1 MRSRMLRNALRVLA
15 GILALLLLCGVSL
28 YAASESGEIV
38 VLQTRD
44 AATGGVRETRLWV
57 VDHEGSLW
65 LRAGDPSSSWYRRL
79 EAHPDVTVM
88 RGSESL
94 QMRAVPVPEAR
105 DTINELMH
113 QKYGWADSLVCFFMP
128 REKKVPVRLLP
139 VIPNWSRRFRG
150 PLFVNPTRSDSRARV
165 S

>member
-1 MRSRMLRNALRVLA
+1 MLRNALRVLA
-15 GILALLLLCGVSL
+15 GILALLLLCGVAL

-44 AATGGVRETRLWV
+44 AGTGGVHETRLWV

-65 LRAGDPSSSWYRRL
+65 LRAGDKSSRWFRRL
-79 EAHPDVTVM
+79 EVQPDVTVM
-88 RGSESL
+88 RGSDEL
-94 QMRAVPVPEAR
+94 AMRAVPVPEAR
-105 DTINELMH
+105 DTINDLMH

-128 REKKVPVRLLP
+128 RDKKVPVRLLP
-139 VIPNWSRRFRG
+139 VTPKWSGRFRG
-150 PLFVNPTRSDSRARV
+150 LPFVNPIRGEPGARV